1 MGRFLCHQEKG
12 NKLSALLKVEWEL
25 KKDALAAVADHGMI
39 TLGNISL
46 SKSQRREVQGL
57 TALGLRESLAR
68 VPKIFSVGRLQRRIA
83 LGLSALYASSMMFV
97 TCPRRVIIELS
108 SVSFRS
114 FTLYF
119 EVKLFLFPGPWL
131 NF

>member
-1 MGRFLCHQEKG
+1 MTVLH
-12 NKLSALLKVEWEL
+12 V
-25 KKDALAAVADHGMI
+25 
-39 TLGNISL
+39 ISML
-46 SKSQRREVQGL
+46 
-57 TALGLRESLAR
+57 
-68 VPKIFSVGRLQRRIA
+68 
-83 LGLSALYASSMMFV
+83 FV
-97 TCPRRVIIELS
+97 TCPRRGIIELS